1 VKVRVGRE
9 VLADAVGWVAKG
21 LPSRPSVPILAG
33 MLVEAGDGQVT
44 LSGFDY
50 ESSAQV
56 SVPAEVADAGRFLVS
71 GRLLADI
78 CRSMPRDSVD
88 LSGEAARVQVSSGSS
103 RFVLHTLPLG
113 EYPALPEVPT
123 ATGVVSGE
131 LFARAVGQ
139 VVSAAGRDDT
149 LPVFTGI
156 RLEIRGSTISLL
168 ATDRYRLALRTFEW
182 EPIDPAIEANALV
195 PAKLLADLAKA
206 MAGNE
211 LTLALGSTRTGD
223 GLMGFAGGGRRATS
237 RLIDG
242 DFPKVRSL
250 IPAES
255 AIATTVRV
263 DTAVLVEAVKRVAL
277 VAERTTPVRLTFADG
292 TATLDAGSGDE
303 AQASESVDVVL
314 IGEPVV
320 TGFNAGYLLDG
331 LASIGAP
338 VAHFAF
344 TQPTKPANLT
354 GLRSPDDSPA
364 GESAYILMPMR
375 LPNSSTT
382 TWSA

>member
-1 VKVRVGRE
+1 VKVRVAHE

-21 LPSRPSVPILAG
+21 LPSRPTVPILAG

-56 SVPAEVADAGRFLVS
+56 SVPAEVADEGRYLVS

-78 CRSMPRDSVD
+78 CRSLPGDSVD
-88 LSGEAARVQVSSGSS
+88 LSGETARVRVGSGSS
-103 RFVLHTLPLG
+103 RFVLHSLPLS

-123 ATGVVSGE
+123 ATGVVGGDV
-131 LFARAVGQ
+131 FARAVSQ

-156 RLEIRGSTISLL
+156 RIEIRGSTVSLL
-168 ATDRYRLALRTFEW
+168 ATDRYRLAVRSFEW
-182 EPIDPAIEANALV
+182 EPIDPVVEANALV
-195 PAKLLADLAKA
+195 PARMLSDVAKA
-206 MAGNE
+206 MAGGE

-223 GLMGFAGGGRRATS
+223 GLIGFEGAGRRATS

-250 IPAES
+250 IPAQS
-255 AIATTVRV
+255 AITTTVRA
-263 DTAVLVEAVKRVAL
+263 DTAVLIEAVKRVAL
-277 VAERTTPVRLTFADG
+277 VAERTAPVRLTFADG

-303 AQASESVDVVL
+303 AQASESVEITL
-314 IGEPVV
+314 TGEPVV

-344 TQPTKPANLT
+344 TQPNKPANLT
-354 GLRSPDDSPA
+354 GLRSPDDSPTD
-364 GESAYILMPMR
+364 ESAYILMPMR
-375 LPNSSTT
+375 LPS
-382 TWSA
+382 

>member
-1 VKVRVGRE
+1 MKVRVGRE
-9 VLADAVGWVAKG
+9 VLAEAVGWVAKG

-56 SVPAEVADAGRFLVS
+56 SVPAEVADEGRYLVS

-78 CRSMPRDSVD
+78 CRSMPRDSVE
-88 LSGEAARVQVSSGSS
+88 LSGEAARMQVSSGSS
-103 RFVLHTLPLG
+103 RFVLQTLPLG
-113 EYPALPEVPT
+113 EYPALPVVP
-123 ATGVVSGE
+123 AASGVVSGDV
-131 LFARAVGQ
+131 FARAVAQ

-156 RLEIRGSTISLL
+156 RVEIRGSTISLL
-168 ATDRYRLALRTFEW
+168 ATDRYRLAVRSFAW
-182 EPIDPAIEANALV
+182 EPVDPGVEANALV
-195 PAKLLADLAKA
+195 PARTLADVAKS
-206 MAGNE
+206 MAGHE
-211 LTLALGSTRTGD
+211 VTLALGSTHSGD
-223 GLMGFAGGGRRATS
+223 GLIGFDNDVRRATS

-250 IPAES
+250 IPAAS
-255 AIATTVRV
+255 AITSTVRV
-263 DTAVLVEAVKRVAL
+263 ETAALVEAVKRVAL

-292 TATLDAGSGDE
+292 TATLDAGSGEE
-303 AQASESVDVVL
+303 AQASESVEVAL
-314 IGEPVV
+314 TGEPVV
-320 TGFNAGYLLDG
+320 AGFNAGYLLDG

-344 TQPTKPANLT
+344 TQATKPANLT
-354 GLRSPDDSPA
+354 GLRSPDDEPA
-364 GESAYILMPMR
+364 DDSAYILMPMR
-375 LPNSSTT
+375 LPS
-382 TWSA
+382 

>member
-1 VKVRVGRE
+1 VKVRIAHE

-44 LSGFDY
+44 FSGFDY

-56 SVPAEVADAGRFLVS
+56 SVPAEVADEGRYLVS

-78 CRSMPRDSVD
+78 CRSLPGDSVD
-88 LSGEAARVQVSSGSS
+88 LSGESARVRVGSGSS
-103 RFVLHTLPLG
+103 RFVLHALPLS

-123 ATGVVSGE
+123 ATGVVSGDV
-131 LFARAVGQ
+131 FARAVSQ

-156 RLEIRGSTISLL
+156 RIEIRGSTVSLL
-168 ATDRYRLALRTFEW
+168 ATDRYRLAVRTFEW
-182 EPIDPAIEANALV
+182 EPIDPAVEANALV
-195 PAKLLADLAKA
+195 PARMLSDVAKA
-206 MAGNE
+206 MTGGE

-223 GLMGFAGGGRRATS
+223 GLIGFEGAGRRATS

-255 AIATTVRV
+255 AITTTVRA
-263 DTAVLVEAVKRVAL
+263 DTAVLIEAVKRVAL
-277 VAERTTPVRLTFADG
+277 VAERTAPVRLTFADG

-303 AQASESVDVVL
+303 AQASESVEVTLTGD
-314 IGEPVV
+314 PVT

-354 GLRSPDDSPA
+354 GLRSPDDSPTD
-364 GESAYILMPMR
+364 ESAYILMPMR
-375 LPNSSTT
+375 LPN
-382 TWSA
+382 

>member
-1 VKVRVGRE
+1 MKVRVGRE
-9 VLADAVGWVAKG
+9 VLAEGIGWVAKG

-56 SVPAEVADAGRFLVS
+56 SVPAEVADEGRYLVS

-78 CRSMPRDSVD
+78 CRSMPRDSVE
-88 LSGEAARVQVSSGSS
+88 LSGDAARVQVSSGSS
-103 RFVLHTLPLG
+103 RFVLQTLPLG
-113 EYPALPEVPT
+113 EYPALPELP
-123 ATGVVSGE
+123 AASGVVSGE
-131 LFARAVGQ
+131 AFARAVHQ
-139 VVSAAGRDDT
+139 VLSAAGRDDT

-156 RLEIRGSTISLL
+156 RLEIRGSKIELL
-168 ATDRYRLALRTFEW
+168 ATDRYRLAVRTVEW
-182 EPIDPAIEANALV
+182 EPVDPGVEANALV
-195 PAKLLADLAKA
+195 PAKLLADVSKALA
-206 MAGNE
+206 GHDV
-211 LTLALGSTRTGD
+211 TLALGSTRTGD
-223 GLMGFAGGGRRATS
+223 GLIGFAGAGRRATS

-242 DFPKVRSL
+242 EFPKVRSL
-250 IPAES
+250 IPAPS
-255 AIATTVRV
+255 AITSTVRV
-263 DTAVLVEAVKRVAL
+263 ETATLVEAVKRVAL
-277 VAERTTPVRLTFADG
+277 VAERTTPVRLTIADG

-303 AQASESVDVVL
+303 AQASESVEVAL
-314 IGEPVV
+314 TGEPVA

-354 GLRSPDDSPA
+354 GLRSPDDEPS
-364 GESAYILMPMR
+364 GDSAYILMPMR
-375 LPNSSTT
+375 LPS
-382 TWSA
+382 